1 MGKRDKQKP
10 NYAACKRLLS
20 NKSEDNCDRVFD
32 RHGLMECGVEPQ
44 RIWPGGDDFS
54 DVLIAGYTTRV
65 FWKDESEDSATLV
78 YEMG

>member
-1 MGKRDKQKP
+1 
-10 NYAACKRLLS
+10 
-20 NKSEDNCDRVFD
+20 
-32 RHGLMECGVEPQ
+32 MECGVEPQ